1 MRLAWVAAIGVAC
14 AARADPV
21 SLSVASGTRCVTEA
35 SLRAQL
41 TLAGLQVAASG
52 ALDVDVSSSPDGTV
66 RLRARRERD
75 ARLLVRTLPVRGTCD
90 GLELALVTLIREW
103 ATPPPLGTLAVETRT
118 REPPRPVARVPEVA
132 ADAGTPGV
140 AAAPRDAEARGAQE
154 SATALT
160 EARRDGGT
168 RGAQGTASG
177 LTEALRDGGTR
188 GEQPSPGAPV
198 AALRGAGTGEAERTA
213 AIAMTRPAGDA
224 RTRDALT
231 SGRGEARTRDAQG
244 AGAGVTEENRDALP
258 TVGGVTGGPREGT
271 PDSRDA
277 GGLDVAPEVGAPG
290 TGEGDG
296 GAALAVA
303 TPAHDGSPLEVR
315 FAFAGGV
322 RALID
327 APVSPSGSALLD
339 VGRSSLGA
347 SLEGAFDAD
356 VTLAAEGGTLT
367 FNSQSVTLNAR
378 WRFAWERLSLD
389 LGVGV
394 RGSRIGATPA
404 GFTRN
409 APATLFSLGPAVS
422 ATVWVRVAGPLQLVL
437 RAATA
442 LRFPADQ
449 LNILNGPAFRLG
461 PWQVGAVAGLALA
474 WP

>member
-52 ALDVDVSSSPDGTV
+52 GLDVDVSSSPDGTV

-103 ATPPPLGTLAVETRT
+103 ATPPALGTLAVETRT
-118 REPPRPVARVPEVA
+118 REPQRPIAGVPEVA
-132 ADAGTPGV
+132 PDAGTPG
-140 AAAPRDAEARGAQE
+140 AASAPRDAEGRGVQE

-160 EARRDGGT
+160 QARRDGGT

-188 GEQPSPGAPV
+188 GEQPSAGAPA
-198 AALRGAGTGEAERTA
+198 AALRGTGTEEAERAA
-213 AIAMTRPAGDA
+213 AIAVTPPAGDA
-224 RTRDALT
+224 RTRDAPT
-231 SGRGEARTRDAQG
+231 QARSDVRARDTKG
-244 AGAGVTEENRDALP
+244 ARAGVTEEDRDALP
-258 TVGGVTGGPREGT
+258 TAGGPRDERGS
-271 PDSRDA
+271 PDSGDA
-277 GGLDVAPEVGAPG
+277 AGLAGAPEVGAPG

-296 GAALAVA
+296 GAVLAVA
-303 TPAHDGSPLEVR
+303 TPADDGPPLEVR

-322 RALID
+322 RALVD

-339 VGRSSLGA
+339 VGRSAWGA

-356 VTLAAEGGTLT
+356 VTLSAEGGTLT
-367 FNSQSVTLNAR
+367 FNSQSVTLSAR
-378 WRFAWERLSLD
+378 WRLAWERLSLD

-394 RGSRIGATPA
+394 RGFRISATPA
-404 GFTRN
+404 GFSRN
-409 APATLFSLGPAVS
+409 TPATLFSLGPAVS
-422 ATVWVRVAGPLQLVL
+422 ATVWVRVAGPLQLLL

-449 LNILNGPAFRLG
+449 LNISNGPAFRLG